1 MYCSVCGYK
10 DWSSTSVSL
19 LLWDLSRLQRSWCWL
34 FKYGAVY
41 FHHFYEWVKSVILS
55 VIKHS
60 YQFHQFE
67 QSMSVPISSN
77 NCRLLWSTAVIFC
90 HLRYRVLKSLLCA
103 SIQHFLGFLLIYYH
117 LVSFECLLCSLFI
130 ICISVHL
137 EPSAVTCCL
146 CSWCCTRVWK

>member
-1 MYCSVCGYK
+1 MLCIVQSVATKIGLPLQYLYYFGICLVCK
-10 DWSSTSVSL
+10 DPDADYSSMV
-19 LLWDLSRLQRSWCWL
+19 Q
-34 FKYGAVY
+34 
-41 FHHFYEWVKSVILS
+41 FHHFYEWVKSVILL

>member
-67 QSMSVPISSN
+67 QSMSVPVSSN
-77 NCRLLWSTAVIFC
+77 DCRLLWSTVIYCSDFLSFEVPCIEIPALCIHPAFSWLPADLLPLGLIQVFALQLIYHLYFCPSWAIGC
-90 HLRYRVLKSLLCA
+90 HLL
-103 SIQHFLGFLLIYYH
+103 
-117 LVSFECLLCSLFI
+117 
-130 ICISVHL
+130 SVFVILH
-137 EPSAVTCCL
+137 S
-146 CSWCCTRVWK
+146 